1 MAAGLLFPCG
11 HLLNTSDAT
20 QAHPDSGVRRMVA
33 LPTAGRREGGEVSR
47 LTSHGYGASQ
57 RVWVMPS
64 LREIWRTP
72 QPLMPRRLSRGIQ
85 RVLLSLFGRDVEAI
99 HGMEHL
105 QPELDPFIVVLNHS
119 TRLEALMLPAVFA
132 HFRRGKMISFVADW
146 NFALIPGIA
155 TILRAGDTILLV
167 RKPAKPAF
175 LNVFKP
181 WFQRHG
187 PAFERAEARLRRGRS
202 IGIFPEGT
210 TNRNPRHLLRGFDG
224 AARLSLVTARPVV
237 PVGVRFPTHTG
248 DDPIRDRTPMA
259 IHVGEPLWPPSPAPT
274 PSPSREEVR
283 SWHAVIM
290 REVGRLSGKTW
301 EAGTAR
307 KRHHGQD

>member
-20 QAHPDSGVRRMVA
+20 QAHPESGVRRMVA
-33 LPTAGRREGGEVSR
+33 LPTAGRREMPGVSMVSPR
-47 LTSHGYGASQ
+47 GYGGPN
-57 RVWVMPS
+57 RVWQMPS

-72 QPLMPRRLSRGIQ
+72 QPLMPRRLPG
-85 RVLLSLFGRDVEAI
+85 VLVRAMLTVFGRDVQAI
-99 HGMEHL
+99 HGMERL

-146 NFALIPGIA
+146 NFALIPGVA
-155 TILRAGDTILLV
+155 TILRAGNTILLV

-187 PAFERAEARLRRGRS
+187 PAFEQAEAMLRRGRS
-202 IGIFPEGT
+202 VGIFPEGT

-224 AARLSLVTARPVV
+224 AARLSLVTGRPVV
-237 PVGVRFPTHTG
+237 PVGVRFPSHTG
-248 DDPIRDRTPMA
+248 DGPIRDRTPMV
-259 IHVGEPLWPPSPAPT
+259 IQVGEPLSPAAINT
-274 PSPSREEVR
+274 SPSREEVR
-283 SWHAVIM
+283 SWHADIM

-301 EAGTAR
+301 EPGAAR